1 MSEAMRSNEKPSKM
15 KRSAMAVVMAGGLAV
30 SACSS
35 NGEGGALGG
44 GFGASED
51 EMSVFGNAC
60 ANHEERNSPYILD
73 VHDEM
78 YMNLENVANGNIDQD
93 GYIRQD
99 IIDAF
104 VEDPNGLTGLPD
116 DVTVSKEQRATIGEK
131 MQEMNSNL
139 DLSQLD
145 LGYPDDGYQ
154 YYLDKEDTQS
164 YVDMDYLKENNYPAV
179 SVFSYGDKDDA
190 TLCVSYNPE
199 VNDILDQQMAAR
211 N

>member
-30 SACSS
+30 SACSN

-60 ANHEERNSPYILD
+60 LNHEEVHGNSIYVP
-73 VHDEM
+73 DEM
-78 YMNLENVANGNIDQD
+78 VMSIDNVANGNI
-93 GYIRQD
+93 GPGGVIRQD

-104 VEDPNGLTGLPD
+104 VEDPNGLVVVPNDLTI
-116 DVTVSKEQRATIGEK
+116 SKEQRATIGEK
-131 MQEMNSNL
+131 MKEMNSHY
-139 DLSQLD
+139 DIDSPEW
-145 LGYPDDGYQ
+145 GDDDDVYQ
-154 YYLDKEDTQS
+154 YYLDKEDTQP
-164 YVDMDYLKENNYPAV
+164 YIDAEYLKENTYPPTGIIA
-179 SVFSYGDKDDA
+179 YGDKDDA
-190 TLCVSYNPE
+190 TLCVSYGLNH
-199 VNDILDQQMAAR
+199 NDILDQQMAAR